1 MKITYLFFFFF
12 IISFS
17 SLLYSQG
24 LTREQVDDTIQNMPA
39 FSSHQD
45 NYFITGV
52 PLQESI
58 ESNTADA
65 KYQISFKVLLTR
77 NTLPLD
83 SYLFLTYTQKAFW
96 NIYQFSS
103 PFEEINFNPTLG
115 LGKPLFNKK
124 DEVNGLAVLM
134 YEHESNGRD
143 SIYSRSW
150 NNISLT
156 YHTLIN
162 DRTSISVK
170 AWLPF
175 LYKTDNPDL
184 LDYIGLGEVRLEYG
198 IKPDKLLINITAR
211 KGLEWNWKGAI
222 RTQLLYRPFKMPN
235 QYLVLEWFNGYT
247 ESLIDYQEYKSMIRF
262 GFILKSNEFDILK
275 KRRRNN

>member
-1 MKITYLFFFFF
+1 MKINYYLTFFC
-12 IISFS
+12 IIFLN
-17 SLLYSQG
+17 SLLYSQR
-24 LTREQVDDTIQNMPA
+24 LTREQVDDTIQKMPS
-39 FSSHQD
+39 FSSHHD

-52 PLQESI
+52 PLHESI

-115 LGKPLFNKK
+115 LGKPLYNKN
-124 DEVNGLAVLM
+124 DEVNGLAVLS

-150 NNISLT
+150 NNVSLS

-162 DRTSISVK
+162 DRTSLNVK

-184 LDYIGLGEVRLEYG
+184 LDYIGLGEVRLEYS
-198 IKPDKLLINITAR
+198 IKPEKLLLNITAR

-262 GFILKSNEFDILK
+262 GFILKSNEFDILRR
-275 KRRRNN
+275 KRQNN